1 MRILIAALL
10 LVQAS
15 ALDADVVRL
24 VNGDRVSGRVVGP
37 TTRRVRVQTPY
48 GPLVIPRQEV
58 DRIERDDGSVEVLS
72 PPPTPAPLPTPPP
85 SPVRL
90 QLAVS
95 GDTFWQAWDKKA
107 APSDPSLRLEL
118 RLDDTPLVSYTD
130 GILDPE
136 DMPKAIVNSFVFSA
150 ERLYLRV
157 CEGVVAAPPIVA
169 GSEIGLAL
177 QLPPLAAGLHWLHAT
192 YQLNDGTPA
201 EPFWHDVVASSA
213 QVALEP
219 GRTLRMRLQQS
230 RGAMEYARKRM
241 QNVATFTA
249 TLHEEGA
256 EAAPADAAP

>member
-1 MRILIAALL
+1 MRVLIAALL

-15 ALDADVVRL
+15 GLDADVVRL
-24 VNGDRVSGRVVGP
+24 VNGDRVTGRVVGAI
-37 TTRRVRVQTPY
+37 TRRVRVQTPY
-48 GPLVIPRQEV
+48 GALAIPRQEV
-58 DRIERDDGSVEVLS
+58 DRIERDDGSVEILN
-72 PPPTPAPLPTPPP
+72 PPATPAPIPTPPP

-90 QLAVS
+90 HLAVS

-169 GSEIGLAL
+169 GGEIGLAL
-177 QLPPLAAGLHWLHAT
+177 QIPALAAGVHWLHAV
-192 YQLNDGTPA
+192 YQTNDGTPA
-201 EPFWHDVVASSA
+201 EPYWRDVVAGSA
-213 QVALEP
+213 QIVLEP
-219 GRTLRMRLQQS
+219 GKTVQMRLQQS

-241 QNVATFTA
+241 QNAATFTA
-249 TLHEEGA
+249 ILHDET
-256 EAAPADAAP
+256 ADAAP